1 MLETQT
7 LYHFWIEN
15 ELIFKNHKKI
25 CRNETNNEMFFSEFH
40 DCFGEIGPLNTTH
53 QTEGKI
59 QVQTSIYPLY
69 KVPLVL
75 KPKLEK
81 ELK

>member
-1 MLETQT
+1 
-7 LYHFWIEN
+7 
-15 ELIFKNHKKI
+15 
-25 CRNETNNEMFFSEFH
+25 MFFSEFH
-40 DCFGEIGPLNTTH
+40 NCFGEIGPLNTTH